1 PEGTLNLAFDAAFR
15 HFARMDNHGWIAIG
29 RVTDGGEEVR
39 TRFPAHGKPPFCG
52 LWMSPDGRFVLY
64 GHSKVSEGKAR
75 GLWAWRVECR
85 PPSLVFN
92 NEDGIGEFAVAFR
105 PDKPQIAVAHP
116 DCSVSVYDLEQ
127 DGRLLHRFLL
137 PADEAPQA
145 LAFHPHDGRLAIA
158 C

>member
-1 PEGTLNLAFDAAFR
+1 RAIREAAKIRNTPELSTLASAALVLPDVELAYEWDGWPEGTLNLAFDAAFR

-75 GLWAWRVECR
+75 GLCAWRVEG
-85 PPSLVFN
+85 PTPSLVFN
-92 NEDGIGEFAVAFR
+92 NEDGIREFAVAFR
-105 PDKPQIAVAHP
+105 PDKPQIAVA
-116 DCSVSVYDLEQ
+116 
-127 DGRLLHRFLL
+127 
-137 PADEAPQA
+137 
-145 LAFHPHDGRLAIA
+145 
-158 C
+158 